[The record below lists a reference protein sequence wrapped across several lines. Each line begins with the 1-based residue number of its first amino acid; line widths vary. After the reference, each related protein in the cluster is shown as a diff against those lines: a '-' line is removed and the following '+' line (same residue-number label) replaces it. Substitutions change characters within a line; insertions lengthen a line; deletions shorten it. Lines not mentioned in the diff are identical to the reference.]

1 MVTPTLIVGGEQDW
15 NVPIVNSEQ
24 LYQALKR
31 LGVTTELVV
40 YPGEFHVFSTPSYNK
55 DLYERILAW
64 FAAYVPKGAA
74 SGERRVMKANG
85 EHGVSTNDE
94 PLTSEGLVRGLGRWD
109 ATFLTVGSVIGTGI
123 FITTADIARVLP
135 HEGMILLVWML
146 AGFLTLAGALTYAEL
161 GAMFPRAGGMY
172 HFLKEAYG
180 PFWGFLFGWACFLIV
195 MSGGI
200 AALAVAFGEYLG
212 SFLPFFSTSNVVLSA
227 PIGGWTWTLSGGQ
240 IAAVIA
246 ILLLSVVNY
255 IGLREGAGVQN
266 FLTVFRIGAI
276 VVFVGLAFFVDA
288 PQQASLLGPLPSVPL
303 LAGVGIAMIAAL
315 WTYDG
320 WYGPTFSAGEMRNPE
335 RTLPFGLVWGTVIVM
350 ALYALINLVYFRAL
364 SLEEM
369 AASRRIAETAATA
382 LFGTGGGR
390 MISFAVLV
398 STFGCLSATI
408 LYSSRIYLPMA
419 RDGVFFSGL
428 AKVHPKFHTPG
439 RSLWAQSLWG
449 VVLAMSGTYEQI
461 YTYVVFAMLLFH
473 AATAGAV
480 IVLRRKRPDAE
491 QTVPGVRLPGGAD
504 RLHPRVGPAARQHPD
519 GKAGRVNSR
528 SRFPGRGHPRLRL
541 VAPPPGR
548 GRDTLERW
556 NVRFIRNCMRSRFE
570 RMRSQRRRQRQ

>member
-1 MVTPTLIVGGEQDW
+1 
-15 NVPIVNSEQ
+15 
-24 LYQALKR
+24 
-31 LGVTTELVV
+31 
-40 YPGEFHVFSTPSYNK
+40 
-55 DLYERILAW
+55 
-64 FAAYVPKGAA
+64 
-74 SGERRVMKANG
+74 MKTNG

-109 ATFLTVGSVIGTGI
+109 ATFLTVGSVVGTGI

-135 HEGMILLVWML
+135 HQGMILLVWTL

-212 SFLPFFSTSNVVLSA
+212 SFLPFFSTSHVVLSA
-227 PIGGWTWTLSGGQ
+227 PVGPWTWTLSGGQ
-240 IAAVIA
+240 IAAAAA

-288 PQQASLLGPLPSVPL
+288 PQQVSLFGPLPSVPL

-320 WYGPTFSAGEMRNPE
+320 WYGPTFSAGEMRDPE

-350 ALYALINLVYFRAL
+350 ALYGLINLVYFRAL

-369 AASRRIAETAATA
+369 ASTRRIAETAANA
-382 LFGTGGGR
+382 LFGAGGAR

-428 AKVHPKFHTPG
+428 AKVHPRFHTPG

-449 VVLAMSGTYEQI
+449 VVLALSGTYEQI
-461 YTYVVFAMLLFH
+461 YTYVIFAMLLFH
-473 AATAGAV
+473 TATAGAV

-491 QTVPGVRLPGGAD
+491 RPYRVFGYPVVPVLFILASVLLLGNTLMEKPVESVIGLVFLAAGIPAYIWWR
-504 RLHPRVGPAARQHPD
+504 RHPAHDVTR
-519 GKAGRVNSR
+519 
-528 SRFPGRGHPRLRL
+528 
-541 VAPPPGR
+541 
-548 GRDTLERW
+548 
-556 NVRFIRNCMRSRFE
+556 
-570 RMRSQRRRQRQ
+570 